1 MENNFSQKNKILVFS
16 KFTGYGV
23 GGAQLSFLNLLK
35 NLNADFDFVGC
46 RVKKSFL
53 AERFKINGISVKQIP
68 IIEIPKFPY
77 LEYFLNRNKVAHFF
91 RKEKSNYLFTQGIWG
106 AMAINNFEG
115 KTVFFIRDEYNLG
128 RVPNY
133 FSGLKWLFKEIY
145 LFFQK
150 PILNLIFFDVKK
162 AVEKSDL
169 VVANSKF
176 MAKRI
181 KEIFGKEAEII
192 YPIIEV
198 EKLEKIK
205 MPPFS
210 ERKYI
215 TLIGAEFIKGR
226 EIVEKIAKKMRNHN
240 FLIVGRGFEKPFQKE
255 NILYFPWQK
264 DVLEI
269 YKKTKLVLIP
279 SVWEE
284 AFCRVGV
291 EAMALGILVL
301 GSNKG
306 GIPEVLDEEFIV
318 KDLWNIDKWCQKIEF
333 LLKHY
338 QKIAPLL
345 KEKAKKFEAKI
356 QIEKFRKI
364 VKEKLGLD
372 L

>member
-1 MENNFSQKNKILVFS
+1 MKPKITVFD
-16 KFTGYGV
+16 KFLGYQV
-23 GGAQLSFLNLLK
+23 GGAYLSLLSLIK
-35 NLNADFDFVGC
+35 NLEAEFRFIGC
-46 RVKKSFL
+46 EVKKTFS
-53 AERFKINGISVKQIP
+53 AERLKTNELFVERIP
-68 IIEIPKFPY
+68 IIEISKLPY
-77 LEYFLNRNKVAHFF
+77 LEYILNRKKIANFF
-91 RKEKSNYLFTQGIWG
+91 KKENSEYLFTQGIWG
-106 AMAINNFEG
+106 STAINNFNG
-115 KTVFFIRDEYNLG
+115 KSVYFIRDEYNLG
-128 RVPNY
+128 KVPNY
-133 FSGLKWLFKEIY
+133 FSGLKWFFKEIY
-145 LFFQK
+145 LFSQK
-150 PILNLIFFDVKK
+150 PILNLIFSDVKK

-215 TLIGAEFIKGR
+215 TLIGSEFIKGK

-240 FLIVGRGFEKPFQKE
+240 FLIVGREFEKPLQKG

-269 YKKTKLVLIP
+269 YKKTKMVLTP
-279 SVWEE
+279 SVLEE

-301 GSNKG
+301 GSNRG

-333 LLKHY
+333 VLKNH
-338 QKIAPLL
+338 QKFAPFL